1 MFLFVSYLSFDL
13 ICTLFFMI
21 KKILLFLILVFT
33 SCSEQVDLIVY
44 NAEIYTVDNNN
55 NKATSFA
62 VKDGKFIYVGDDS
75 VTSNYSSSNIINAE
89 GLPVYPGFIDSHA
102 HFYNLGFFN
111 DQVNLKET
119 KSFQEVLKRVIEY
132 NNSNKKDFIIGRGW
146 DQNDWENKSFPTN
159 KLLNEEFPDKA
170 IVLRRIDG
178 HAYLVNDFAL
188 NLAGI
193 DKSSNVDGGEF
204 VKSNGKLTG
213 VLIDNAMRLIDDI
226 IPAPTKE
233 ESIKALI
240 SAQEIAFEN
249 GLTTIAEA
257 GISREQIE
265 LIDSLQKTGILKIK
279 IYAMIENNLEDVDYY
294 LEQGPYK
301 TDKLNVRSVKV
312 YADGALGSRGASMI
326 EDYSDRRGY
335 KGIIRTPI
343 DSIKNLAFKLSG
355 TKFQMN
361 THAIGDNANRIVLE
375 AYGDALFNY
384 RDPRW
389 RVEHA
394 QVINENDIDLFNQKI
409 IPSVQPTH
417 ATSDM
422 YWLYDR
428 VGKKRANLAYA
439 YKELLTRSKVIAF
452 GTDFPVEDISPI
464 MTFYS
469 AVARKDLNGYPSEG
483 FQMENSINRADALYA
498 MTVFGAYANFEENEK
513 GSIEVGKSADFI
525 ILDNDLIIS
534 EENKI
539 PFTKTVATFIDG
551 ELVFN
556 RRYN

>member
-1 MFLFVSYLSFDL
+1 
-13 ICTLFFMI
+13 MI

-89 GLPVYPGFIDSHA
+89 GLPLYPGFIDSHA

-132 NNSNKKDFIIGRGW
+132 NNSNEKDFIIGRGW

-294 LEQGPYK
+294 LNQGPYK

-312 YADGALGSRGASMI
+312 YADGAIGSRGASMI

-452 GTDFPVEDISPI
+452 GTDFPVEDTSPI

-534 EENKI
+534 EEDKI
-539 PFTKTVATFIDG
+539 PSTNTVATFIDG

>member
-1 MFLFVSYLSFDL
+1 
-13 ICTLFFMI
+13 MI

-132 NNSNKKDFIIGRGW
+132 NNSNEKDFIIGRGW

-265 LIDSLQKTGILKIK
+265 LIDSLQKTGVLKIK

-294 LEQGPYK
+294 LNQGPYK

-469 AVARKDLNGYPSEG
+469 AVARKDIDGYPSEG
-483 FQMENSINRADALYA
+483 FQMENSINRGDALYA
-498 MTVFGAYANFEENEK
+498 MTIHGAYANFEEEEK

-525 ILDNDLIIS
+525 ILDNDIIRS
-534 EENKI
+534 AENRI
-539 PFTKTVATFIDG
+539 PYTNTVATFIDG

>member
-1 MFLFVSYLSFDL
+1 
-13 ICTLFFMI
+13 MI
-21 KKILLFLILVFT
+21 KKTFLILTLVLT
-33 SCSEQVDLIVY
+33 SCSEQADLIVY
-44 NAEIYTVDNNN
+44 NAGVYTLDGNN
-55 NKATSFA
+55 NKLTSFA

-75 VTSNYSSSNIINAE
+75 VTSKYSSSNIINAE

-119 KSFQEVLKRVIEY
+119 KSFEEVLKRVIEFD
-132 NNSNKKDFIIGRGW
+132 NSNNKNFIIGRGW
-146 DQNDWENKSFPTN
+146 DQNDWDNKSFPTN

-193 DKSSNVDGGEF
+193 DKSSNIDGGEF

-213 VLIDNAMRLIDDI
+213 VLIDNAMRLIDEI
-226 IPAPTKE
+226 IPDPSIE
-233 ESIKALI
+233 ESVKALI

-257 GISREQIE
+257 GISRQQIE
-265 LIDSLQKTGILKIK
+265 LIDSLQKQGVLKIK

-326 EDYSDRRGY
+326 DEYSDRTGY
-335 KGIIRTPI
+335 FGIIRTPI
-343 DSIKNLAFKLSG
+343 DSIKNLAFKLAG
-355 TKFQMN
+355 TNFQMN
-361 THAIGDNANRIVLE
+361 THAIGDNANRIVLN
-375 AYGDALFNY
+375 AYRDALFNF

-389 RVEHA
+389 RIEHA
-394 QVINENDIDLFNQKI
+394 QVINEEDIDLFNQKI

-428 VGKKRANLAYA
+428 IGKKRANLAYA
-439 YKELLTRSKVIAF
+439 YKELFDRSGVIPF

-469 AVARKDLNGYPSEG
+469 AVARKDINGYPSDG
-483 FQMENSINRADALYA
+483 FQMENSISRADALYA
-498 MTVFGAYANFEENEK
+498 MTIHGAYANFEEDEK

-525 ILDNDLIIS
+525 ILDNDLLTS
-534 EENKI
+534 AENRI
-539 PFTKTVATFIDG
+539 PYTNTVATFIDG

>member
-1 MFLFVSYLSFDL
+1 
-13 ICTLFFMI
+13 MI
-21 KKILLFLILVFT
+21 KKTLLFLTLFLT

-44 NAEIYTVDNNN
+44 NANVYTVDDNN
-55 NKATSFA
+55 NKVTSFA

-75 VTSNYSSSNIINAE
+75 VTSKYSSPNIINAE

-102 HFYNLGFFN
+102 HFYNLGFLN

-119 KSFQEVLKRVIEY
+119 KSFEEVLKRVIEF
-132 NNSNKKDFIIGRGW
+132 NNLNEKDFIIGRGW
-146 DQNDWENKSFPTN
+146 DQNDWNDKSFPTN
-159 KLLNEEFPDKA
+159 KLLNEKFPDKA

-193 DKSSNVDGGEF
+193 DKSSSIDGGDF
-204 VKSNGKLTG
+204 VMSNGKLTG
-213 VLIDNAMRLIDDI
+213 VLIDNAMRLIDEI
-226 IPAPTKE
+226 IPDPTLE
-233 ESIKALI
+233 ESVKALI

-265 LIDSLQKTGILKIK
+265 LIDSLHKSGVLKIK
-279 IYAMIENNLEDVDYY
+279 IYAMIENNTEDVDYY
-294 LEQGPYK
+294 LEKGPYK

-326 EDYSDRRGY
+326 DEYSDRRGY
-335 KGIIRTPI
+335 FGIIRTPI
-343 DSIKNLAFKLSG
+343 DSIKNLAFKLAG

-361 THAIGDNANRIVLE
+361 THAIGDNANRIVLN

-469 AVARKDLNGYPSEG
+469 AVARKDIDGYPSEG
-483 FQMENSINRADALYA
+483 FQMENSLNRADALYA

-513 GSIEVGKSADFI
+513 GSIEIGKSADFI

-534 EENKI
+534 EEDKI
-539 PFTKTVATFIDG
+539 PSTNIVATFIDG